1 MIFHSCVNVYQ
12 RVCWFRNQHEQNWIS
27 TYPPKLSPIFFSSH
41 WADELYNFVQWLI
54 ENPSLRIHNVDEI
67 QSWGF
72 LFEEI
77 SKKYWQSV
85 CFFLQDVFDP
95 ISVAPTPILAPC
107 LLVISQ
113 LINPHWS
120 SSRHVDAIW
129 LKSNVCKLDPNIVS
143 YQNNS
148 PTTRM
153 CSHCHIAK
161 SLTPIVFITYS

>member
-1 MIFHSCVNVYQ
+1 MNFTTLCSGPSKIQVYG
-12 RVCWFRNQHEQNWIS
+12 S
-27 TYPPKLSPIFFSSH
+27 TMLMKSSH
-41 WADELYNFVQWLI
+41 EDFCLKRFQKNIGKVFV
-54 ENPSLRIHNVDEI
+54 
-67 QSWGF
+67 
-72 LFEEI
+72 
-77 SKKYWQSV
+77 
-85 CFFLQDVFDP
+85 FFLQDVFDP

-129 LKSNVCKLDPNIVS
+129 LKSNVCKLDPNIVW

-153 CSHCHIAK
+153 CSHCQYCEIAN
-161 SLTPIVFITYS
+161 TYSFYNLFVSGENPMKTNWSKEVGKQYFRGTDK